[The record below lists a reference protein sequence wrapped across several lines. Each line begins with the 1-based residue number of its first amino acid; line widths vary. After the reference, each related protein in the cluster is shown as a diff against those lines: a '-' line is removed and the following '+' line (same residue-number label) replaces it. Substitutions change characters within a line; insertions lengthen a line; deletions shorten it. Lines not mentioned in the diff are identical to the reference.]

1 MQVNTTLS
9 PSCTVWG
16 WMDRVTVGGSAG
28 RADGAVTGA
37 GTGSAWQRE
46 RGQRKNPPAQ
56 RCLHRPLPT
65 LPPRAWPVVWEIPKA
80 LMLGV
85 GNQHP
90 CLQHPCLVWVLTVS
104 AQHSFSVWMLAV
116 GTQHPLLVWVLAVGA
131 GPWQGRAFPQ
141 QPLEVGVHHETQTG
155 LPPPAGW
162 NWVNPPR
169 GRSPSA
175 GTQLQTRGW
184 GPPRHPGTPR
194 ACFQFPAPA
203 APLCHLSLPSS
214 CHRHAG
220 LVPSAPST
228 DSR

>member
-46 RGQRKNPPAQ
+46 RGQRENPPAQ

-90 CLQHPCLVWVLTVS
+90 CLLWVLIVGALHPS
-104 AQHSFSVWMLAV
+104 PVWASSIPAWCGCLPWAPSIAACCGYPASLSGMGARRERPASL
-116 GTQHPLLVWVLAVGA
+116 PAVGA
-131 GPWQGRAFPQ
+131 HRGCPAFLLGVDACCGHPASVPGVGAGGGCRA
-141 QPLEVGVHHETQTG
+141 L
-155 LPPPAGW
+155 AGQ
-162 NWVNPPR
+162 
-169 GRSPSA
+169 S
-175 GTQLQTRGW
+175 L
-184 GPPRHPGTPR
+184 
-194 ACFQFPAPA
+194 PA
-203 APLCHLSLPSS
+203 AATGGRCSPRRPSP
-214 CHRHAG
+214 A
-220 LVPSAPST
+220 
-228 DSR
+228 SRLQPGGTG